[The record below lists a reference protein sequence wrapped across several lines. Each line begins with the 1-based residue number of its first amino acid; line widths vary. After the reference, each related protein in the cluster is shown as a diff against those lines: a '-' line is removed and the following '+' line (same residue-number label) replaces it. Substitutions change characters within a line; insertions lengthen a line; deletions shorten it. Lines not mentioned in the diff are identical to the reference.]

1 MNYKVNRS
9 FIDIDMLY
17 VLSECHNKGEIF
29 LKTKMNVYRFFL
41 NPPSLIPPHLKTNEN
56 YYNFTK
62 SNQTFPKFKDMLKFV
77 EKFPYFAKTSNK
89 S

>member
-1 MNYKVNRS
+1 MY
-9 FIDIDMLY
+9 ID
-17 VLSECHNKGEIF
+17 
-29 LKTKMNVYRFFL
+29 FFL

-62 SNQTFPKFKDMLKFV
+62 SNPTFPKFKDMLKFV